1 MKKLLHSIIFA
12 LTVVLVILII
22 EVIQFTLS
30 YIAPMYVAQIISWI
44 VAMMVL
50 YLIVFKESK

>member
-22 EVIQFTLS
+22 KVIQFTLS
-30 YIAPMYVAQIISWI
+30 YITPMYVAQIISWI

>member
-12 LTVVLVILII
+12 LTVVLVILLI

-30 YIAPMYVAQIISWI
+30 YITPMYVAQLISWI